1 MTDMYVGDDE
11 TLARPRPRLR
21 LLGWG
26 RELLGTAAFL
36 IAVFTLLQL
45 ALPRSVVHGTSMEP
59 SFSEG
64 QRLVISRLNYLFGDP
79 QRGDIVVFNSPNP
92 LRDNEPSLI
101 KRVIGMPGDTIEFID
116 QQLYVNNGLLDEP
129 YINEPC
135 AARDC
140 EDELWELGP
149 DEYFVMG
156 DNRNVSRDSRA
167 FGPVP
172 GENIIGE
179 ALLRFW
185 PIPAIDVVDHYRF
198 PME

>member
-116 QQLYVNNGLLDEP
+116 QQLYVNNVLLDEP